1 MCPKNKTDRRA
12 RVTARRVAT
21 PSAVAT
27 GPAASKTAAASER
40 TVLQLFRRPFLS
52 PEATATLLRK
62 ANGKP
67 GVDGGIE
74 SIETEQCFNVETT
87 SPLTNDELETLQ
99 WLLRETFEPD
109 QFSDTSTFSDQN
121 SVVEVGPRLAFQSAW
136 STNAVGVCLNCGLG
150 KVTRLER
157 SRRFKLTLT
166 KGTAMSDTLKLAF
179 AQNVHDRMTECVY
192 DEPLATFVTNAVPEP
207 TYTIPVL
214 AEGRAALER
223 VDKEMGLAFDE
234 EDFEFYLTLFRD
246 DIGRDPTNVELFDM
260 GQSNSEHSRH
270 WFFGGN
276 LIVDGVPQPK
286 SLFRMVKD
294 TITGERGHNSVI
306 AFKDNSSAIRGYVN
320 TPLRPVRAGGP
331 SKLEPRAVDLDWFF
345 GGNLIV
351 DGVPQPK
358 SLFRMVKDTIT
369 GERGHNSVIAF
380 KDNSSAI
387 RGYVNTPL
395 RPVRAGGPSKLEPR
409 AVDLDLLLTG
419 TYLRFPNPGTRCLP
433 IGRTYTV
440 LPKLVTVCPYIAQYN
455 TDTFLSQSQRRR
467 TTSRQAWRR
476 TRAQRP
482 GRAAAC
488 GTRTPL
494 APVRCSPRV
503 PRGTALVTF
512 KWKVTTWVSNW
523 KRQ

>member
-331 SKLEPRAVDLDWFF
+331 SKLEPRAVDLD
-345 GGNLIV
+345 
-351 DGVPQPK
+351 
-358 SLFRMVKDTIT
+358 
-369 GERGHNSVIAF
+369 
-380 KDNSSAI
+380 
-387 RGYVNTPL
+387 
-395 RPVRAGGPSKLEPR
+395 
-409 AVDLDLLLTG
+409 LLLTG

-440 LPKLVTVCPYIAQYN
+440 LPKLVTVCPYIAQYTPN
-455 TDTFLSQSQRRR
+455 TILTLFFPNRSGDAQLPVRRG
-467 TTSRQAWRR
+467 AV
-476 TRAQRP
+476 P
-482 GRAAAC
+482 GR
-488 GTRTPL
+488 RD
-494 APVRCSPRV
+494 
-503 PRGTALVTF
+503 RGGRPHAGHARHWHRFVAHRGYRGVLR
-512 KWKVTTWVSNW
+512 W
-523 KRQ
+523 

>member
-331 SKLEPRAVDLDWFF
+331 SKLEPRAVDLD
-345 GGNLIV
+345 
-351 DGVPQPK
+351 
-358 SLFRMVKDTIT
+358 
-369 GERGHNSVIAF
+369 
-380 KDNSSAI
+380 
-387 RGYVNTPL
+387 
-395 RPVRAGGPSKLEPR
+395 
-409 AVDLDLLLTG
+409 LLLTG

-440 LPKLVTVCPYIAQYN
+440 LPKLVTVCAYIAQYN

>member
-1 MCPKNKTDRRA
+1 LCPKNKTDRRA

-331 SKLEPRAVDLDWFF
+331 SKLEPRAVDLD
-345 GGNLIV
+345 
-351 DGVPQPK
+351 
-358 SLFRMVKDTIT
+358 
-369 GERGHNSVIAF
+369 
-380 KDNSSAI
+380 
-387 RGYVNTPL
+387 
-395 RPVRAGGPSKLEPR
+395 
-409 AVDLDLLLTG
+409 LLLTG

-523 KRQ
+523 KRR

>member
-331 SKLEPRAVDLDWFF
+331 SKLEPRAVDLD
-345 GGNLIV
+345 
-351 DGVPQPK
+351 
-358 SLFRMVKDTIT
+358 
-369 GERGHNSVIAF
+369 
-380 KDNSSAI
+380 
-387 RGYVNTPL
+387 
-395 RPVRAGGPSKLEPR
+395 
-409 AVDLDLLLTG
+409 LLLTG

>member
-331 SKLEPRAVDLDWFF
+331 SKLEPRAVDLD
-345 GGNLIV
+345 
-351 DGVPQPK
+351 
-358 SLFRMVKDTIT
+358 
-369 GERGHNSVIAF
+369 
-380 KDNSSAI
+380 
-387 RGYVNTPL
+387 
-395 RPVRAGGPSKLEPR
+395 
-409 AVDLDLLLTG
+409 LLLTG

-523 KRQ
+523 KRR

>member
-1 MCPKNKTDRRA
+1 LCPKNKTDRRA

-331 SKLEPRAVDLDWFF
+331 SKLEPRAVDLD
-345 GGNLIV
+345 
-351 DGVPQPK
+351 
-358 SLFRMVKDTIT
+358 
-369 GERGHNSVIAF
+369 
-380 KDNSSAI
+380 
-387 RGYVNTPL
+387 
-395 RPVRAGGPSKLEPR
+395 
-409 AVDLDLLLTG
+409 LLLTG